1 MSEKEKAT
9 LAELIASLPEEERV
23 ILMLHFVK
31 NLSVREI
38 ATKIGV
44 PERSISTVLASGR
57 ARLRSTLD
65 FPSLD

>member
-38 ATKIGV
+38 AAKIGV
-44 PERSISTVLASGR
+44 PERSVSTVLASGR

>member
-1 MSEKEKAT
+1 VSEKEKAT

>member
-1 MSEKEKAT
+1 MSEKEKST

-38 ATKIGV
+38 AAKIGV
-44 PERSISTVLASGR
+44 PERSVSTVLASGR

>member
-23 ILMLHFVK
+23 ILMLYFVK

>member
-38 ATKIGV
+38 AAKIGV

>member
-1 MSEKEKAT
+1 MSEKEKST

-44 PERSISTVLASGR
+44 PERSVSTVLASGR